1 MTDNLTQGALTLMTE
16 TTTSPEIDLRDARLA
31 ELVAGLT
38 GCDEHGAL
46 HAIREQGSDGS
57 SHHDE
62 EDPLHTEALQ
72 RVASAIVA
80 VDRPV
85 PDGFRVAGYLRDDLP
100 ALATR

>member
-1 MTDNLTQGALTLMTE
+1 MS
-16 TTTSPEIDLRDARLA
+16 TTSPPEPTSTAVPPIDLRERREQRLA

-46 HAIREQGSDGS
+46 HALREQPGPHID
-57 SHHDE
+57 
-62 EDPLHTEALQ
+62 ALQ

-80 VDRPV
+80 VDRPA
-85 PDGFRVAGYLRDDLP
+85 PGRFRIAGYLRDDLP

>member
-1 MTDNLTQGALTLMTE
+1 VTDNLTQGALTLMNE
-16 TTTSPEIDLRDARLA
+16 TTTSPDIDLRDARLA

-46 HAIREQGSDGS
+46 HAIREQGPDGTIP
-57 SHHDE
+57 DE
-62 EDPLHTEALQ
+62 QDPQHTDALQ
-72 RVASAIVA
+72 RVAGAIVA

-85 PDGFRVAGYLRDDLP
+85 PEGFRVAGYLRDDLP

>member
-1 MTDNLTQGALTLMTE
+1 MS
-16 TTTSPEIDLRDARLA
+16 TTPAPDIDLREQRDHRLA

-46 HAIREQGSDGS
+46 HALREQD
-57 SHHDE
+57 
-62 EDPLHTEALQ
+62 DPHADALH
-72 RVASAIVA
+72 RVASAMVA
-80 VDRPV
+80 VERPT